1 MAVGRPRRRA
11 KLAPDD
17 EMTDAGAVT
26 RPGSIFGW
34 DPLRSVVGLANTG
47 AFAAH
52 LTAFITL
59 RQLVLGR
66 RLAVRLDDGELVL
79 TLVEIDSRVGMR
91 GLAVGQLNDVRL
103 VAEQVRWDQHHFG
116 RASALL
122 HNVHVRPSV
131 PPLLV
136 AAPVQLSLEVPAPAL
151 DELFR
156 WAAPRLAGEV
166 GSDGIA
172 RLRFANRPGAGHL
185 EVEARLDG
193 STLWLR
199 PRAVVRRRRWALPAR
214 TPAYPVRLP
223 PLPHGLQLTGVE
235 FDADVVRLTGALPEW
250 RMEVPSTRLE
260 AMINQLSVAGRPLNL
275 SWPSRAG

>member
-1 MAVGRPRRRA
+1 
-11 KLAPDD
+11 
-17 EMTDAGAVT
+17 MTDAGRVT

-34 DPLRSVVGLANTG
+34 DPFRPLVGLVNRG

-66 RLAVRLDDGELVL
+66 RLAIRLDDGELVM
-79 TLVEIDSRVGMR
+79 TLVEADSRVGMR
-91 GLAVGQLNDVRL
+91 GLSAGQLNDVRI
-103 VAEQVRWDQHHFG
+103 VAHQVRWNQHRFG
-116 RASALL
+116 RATAVL
-122 HNVHVRPSV
+122 HDVHVRPSV

-136 AAPVQLSLEVPAPAL
+136 AGPVELSLEVPAPAL

-166 GSDGIA
+166 GPDGVA
-172 RLRFANRPGAGHL
+172 RLRFANRLDAGQL
-185 EVEARLDG
+185 EVAAQLDG
-193 STLWLR
+193 STLWLK
-199 PRAVVRRRRWALPAR
+199 PLAFTRRRRWALPAR

-235 FDADVVRLTGALPEW
+235 FDADVVRLTGTVDEW
-250 RMEVPSTRLE
+250 RMEIPRTRLE
-260 AMINQLSVAGRPLNL
+260 DMIAQLSVVGRPLRL
-275 SWPSRAG
+275 SWPGRAE